1 MSQASLTLALI
12 MFHSWHLMQKYNNH
26 TTAKLTIHVITPYD
40 YSDNLS
46 TFSSQIQQVSPDQHV
61 CQGEP
66 ELKL

>member
-1 MSQASLTLALI
+1 
-12 MFHSWHLMQKYNNH
+12 MQKYNNH
-26 TTAKLTIHVITPYD
+26 TTAQLTIHVITPYD

-46 TFSSQIQQVSPDQHV
+46 TFSSQIQQASPDQRV